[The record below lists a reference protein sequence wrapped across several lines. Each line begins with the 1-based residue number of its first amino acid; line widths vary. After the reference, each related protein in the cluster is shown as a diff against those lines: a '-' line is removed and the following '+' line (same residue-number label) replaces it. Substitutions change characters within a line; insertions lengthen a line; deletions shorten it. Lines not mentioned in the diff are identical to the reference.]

1 MSRSSRGGWASP
13 HDATPARSGGVSS
26 SRISR
31 HHDDVEWLLLKG
43 WSWANT
49 TTPGGCNCLEQIEI
63 AHLPDR
69 SERESDRVLRS
80 WPVDAAAAAGV
91 LTNRDLRDNVRCVSE
106 LGHPRP
112 RPSAIRREDINIR
125 LSVCRCSLP
134 LGALGSD

>member
-13 HDATPARSGGVSS
+13 HDATPARSGGVSRS
-26 SRISR
+26 QISR
-31 HHDDVEWLLLKG
+31 HRRRRDHVEWLLLKG

-69 SERESDRVLRS
+69 SERESDRVVRS
-80 WPVDAAAAAGV
+80 WPVDAAAAGV

-112 RPSAIRREDINIR
+112 SAIGREDINIR
-125 LSVCRCSLP
+125 LSVCRWSLP